1 MHNGELMFLL
11 TYSLLKVIARFNE
24 RRCKGLPLFGQDL
37 IHALF
42 VMKPAAKGN
51 YNATTATSS
60 AAATPSKRAG
70 QSGLTTQG
78 PARSRRPLQTS
89 GSLGYMECI
98 NAATPGSSHY
108 RARTSTLTDLVSVSS
123 LVAEDRTGALTCAVV
138 GRSSVNLVPS
148 WSPTI
153 ARIERR
159 SKSDLVG
166 LSSNLDLPVA
176 AVDSESPSSSTPYST
191 SSSSTRG
198 LASESAKL
206 EELDRLLS
214 KFRRSRER
222 SVVFVENPD
231 ALFLIRRHLQHK
243 RFPFVYLDG
252 EGRRS
257 ERIRQAARFGKRG
270 GGAVCLLTSTN
281 TPASGAASLI
291 SGVDNVVFF
300 DVCWDSSSANVGRW
314 IK

>member
-1 MHNGELMFLL
+1 M
-11 TYSLLKVIARFNE
+11 IARFNE

-42 VMKPAAKGN
+42 VMKPADKGS

-60 AAATPSKRAG
+60 AAAATPSKRAA
-70 QSGLTTQG
+70 QSGSTTQG

-108 RARTSTLTDLVSVSS
+108 RARTTTLTDLVSVSS

-153 ARIERR
+153 ARIDRR

-176 AVDSESPSSSTPYST
+176 DLDSSSSVTPSPCWT
-191 SSSSTRG
+191 SSSSIRG

-206 EELDRLLS
+206 EELERLLS
-214 KFRRSRER
+214 KFR
-222 SVVFVENPD
+222 
-231 ALFLIRRHLQHK
+231 
-243 RFPFVYLDG
+243 
-252 EGRRS
+252 
-257 ERIRQAARFGKRG
+257 
-270 GGAVCLLTSTN
+270 
-281 TPASGAASLI
+281 
-291 SGVDNVVFF
+291 
-300 DVCWDSSSANVGRW
+300 
-314 IK
+314 

>member
-1 MHNGELMFLL
+1 M
-11 TYSLLKVIARFNE
+11 IARFNE
-24 RRCKGLPLFGQDL
+24 RRCRGLPLFGQDL

-51 YNATTATSS
+51 SNAATATSS
-60 AAATPSKRAG
+60 AAAAAVTPSKRAA
-70 QSGLTTQG
+70 QSGSTTHG

-123 LVAEDRTGALTCAVV
+123 LAAEDRTGARTCVVV

-153 ARIERR
+153 ARIDRR
-159 SKSDLVG
+159 SSSDLVG

-176 AVDSESPSSSTPYST
+176 GADSESLSSSATPSSCST
-191 SSSSTRG
+191 SASMIRG

-206 EELDRLLS
+206 EELERLLS
-214 KFRRSRER
+214 KFR
-222 SVVFVENPD
+222 
-231 ALFLIRRHLQHK
+231 
-243 RFPFVYLDG
+243 
-252 EGRRS
+252 
-257 ERIRQAARFGKRG
+257 
-270 GGAVCLLTSTN
+270 
-281 TPASGAASLI
+281 
-291 SGVDNVVFF
+291 
-300 DVCWDSSSANVGRW
+300 
-314 IK
+314 